1 MTERILIV
9 DDDPEILSTIGEL
22 LEDEGYV
29 VEKAENGA
37 DALEALRKMPTSPC
51 LVLLDLMM
59 PVMNGFDL
67 LRELAADPRLS
78 SVPVVVLSA
87 HSQASNVAG
96 AKRFLRKPVTLAQ
109 LLGAAAD
116 FCGAGG

>member
-1 MTERILIV
+1 MTEKILIV
-9 DDDPEILSTIGEL
+9 DDDPEIRSTIGEL

-37 DALEALRKMPTSPC
+37 DALEALRRMSASPC

-59 PVMNGFDL
+59 PVMNGFDV

>member
-1 MTERILIV
+1 MTEKILIV
-9 DDDPEILSTIGEL
+9 DDDPEIRSTIGEL

-29 VEKAENGA
+29 VEEAENGA
-37 DALEALRKMPTSPC
+37 DALEVLRRMPASPC

-59 PVMNGFDL
+59 PVMNGFDV

-78 SVPVVVLSA
+78 NVPVVVLSA
-87 HSQASNVAG
+87 HSQAASVEG